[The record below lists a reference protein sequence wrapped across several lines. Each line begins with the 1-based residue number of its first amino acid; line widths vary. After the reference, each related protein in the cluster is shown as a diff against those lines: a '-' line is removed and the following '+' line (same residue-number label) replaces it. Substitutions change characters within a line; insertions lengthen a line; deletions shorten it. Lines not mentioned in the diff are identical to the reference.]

1 MRIGEYTCR
10 SANRQVASALR
21 AALNW
26 VRRATIKDVRDLFEK
41 LPLNEAKRREVRS
54 ALLDAF
60 GPQAGN
66 SNDQAAFA
74 PDIADWSV
82 PQCYTQLSN
91 VISGP
96 A

>member
-1 MRIGEYTCR
+1 MT
-10 SANRQVASALR
+10 
-21 AALNW
+21 W

-41 LPLNEAKRREVRS
+41 LPFNEAKRREVRS
-54 ALLDAF
+54 TLLDAF

-82 PQCYTQLSN
+82 PQHHIQIYAN